1 MGRINITQR
10 KEIDNNMFK
19 LAIQLKQ
26 KLKNEN
32 KAYYEKL
39 LKAEE
44 IKEADYKKQIDDFN
58 ETLTKNINEISNYK
72 FLVKEKDNFKF
83 LKEEEF
89 EINEEEYEADKP
101 IKELITEIK
110 EKEAVNVK
118 INIEPDLRSLIK
130 LHKKKKSDESILEA
144 QKIDNT
150 KIESDFEE
158 FILESFEEI
167 EKQEFEI
174 QKFEDMKEKKEDIL
188 FEELEQ
194 LINNN
199 KNEDGTIHKID
210 DITNLLNDL

>member
-1 MGRINITQR
+1 M
-10 KEIDNNMFK
+10 
-19 LAIQLKQ
+19 
-26 KLKNEN
+26 
-32 KAYYEKL
+32 
-39 LKAEE
+39 
-44 IKEADYKKQIDDFN
+44 
-58 ETLTKNINEISNYK
+58 
-72 FLVKEKDNFKF
+72 
-83 LKEEEF
+83 
-89 EINEEEYEADKP
+89 
-101 IKELITEIK
+101 
-110 EKEAVNVK
+110 
-118 INIEPDLRSLIK
+118 RSLIK

-199 KNEDGTIHKID
+199 KNV
-210 DITNLLNDL
+210 LYLFS